1 MGRPPASAAIAAQG
15 NSTKRMFVSEVTWS
29 PRMTDPETAPSIPD
43 PDPHEPRPRLLLVD
57 DDPANLQVLYR
68 TLEPE
73 GYEFVIAQSGEEAL
87 RVAPDARPA
96 LILLD
101 IKMPGIGGFETC
113 RRLKSDSQTRDS
125 PIIFMSA
132 LTDAQDKV
140 LGFDL
145 GAVDY
150 ITKPFDAGEVRAR
163 IRTHL
168 ELRRLNRELAEMNE
182 DLLAVNL
189 RLKRDLEAAAK
200 VQRALLPTQAPVL
213 SGYAFAWRYRPCEE
227 LAGDALNVFPLHDT
241 QIGAY
246 VLDVSG
252 HGVAA
257 SLLAVSVTHDMVP
270 RSGAPS
276 VVMDAVTGRID
287 PPSLVA
293 ARLNEL
299 YPMADRANRYFTLA
313 YGVLDAKTGSFRYV
327 CAGHPAPVLIRG
339 QEVKSVENPNIPIG
353 MVPKAE
359 YEEEIIELLPGDRLY
374 LYSDGFVDETNSQ
387 GREFGLTRLHAELLS
402 TCGLPLSQSVDGLIA
417 AVVTWRGVEKLSDDV
432 TVVAI
437 EHLDAQQSVHFTGDA

>member
-1 MGRPPASAAIAAQG
+1 
-15 NSTKRMFVSEVTWS
+15 
-29 PRMTDPETAPSIPD
+29 
-43 PDPHEPRPRLLLVD
+43 VD
-57 DDPANLQVLYR
+57 DNPANLQVLYR

-87 RVAPDARPA
+87 RVAPDARPE

-113 RRLKSDSQTRDS
+113 RRLKSDPQTHDS

-132 LTDAQDKV
+132 LSDAQDKV

-150 ITKPFDAGEVRAR
+150 ITKPFDAAEVRAR

-168 ELRRLNRELAEMNE
+168 ELRRLNRELAETNE
-182 DLLAVNL
+182 DLLAANL
-189 RLKRDLEAAAK
+189 KLRRDLEAAAK
-200 VQRALLPTQAPVL
+200 VQQALLPTQAPKL
-213 SGYAFAWRYRPCEE
+213 AGYEFAWRHRPCEE
-227 LAGDALNVFPLHDT
+227 LAGDALNVFHLRDRH
-241 QIGAY
+241 IGAY

-270 RSGAPS
+270 REGAPS
-276 VVMDAVTGRID
+276 VVMDISTGKID

-299 YPMADRANRYFTLA
+299 YPMSDQANRYFTLA
-313 YGVLDAKTGSFRYV
+313 YGLLDAKTGAFRYV

-339 QEVKSVENPNIPIG
+339 DEVKSVENPNLPIG
-353 MVPKAE
+353 MHPKAE
-359 YEEEIIELLPGDRLY
+359 YEEETIELVPGDRLY
-374 LYSDGFVDETNSQ
+374 LYSDGFTDETNLQ
-387 GREFGLTRLHAELLS
+387 GEEFGLERLHAELLS
-402 TCGLPLSQSVDGLIA
+402 TRNLPLPQSVDGLIG
-417 AVVTWRGVEKLSDDV
+417 AVIAWRRVEKLSDDV

-437 EHLDAQQSVHFTGDA
+437 ERLPGQQSGRTV